1 MTNLHQVISVLIVT
15 LVLSCGNRSGDTTN
29 SHKYDTLINASKPTS
44 LVDTPRSFVRNY
56 GATYSNKLFAFVGQK
71 IWVRPLPSR
80 QYSFDNGFKAKY
92 LILEKVFG
100 DFPSDT
106 IEFVAYDHYGTPP
119 FSKFGNVLLY
129 VSADSGT
136 YYQQKY
142 MYNDVYKTK
151 DGRWAGTY
159 AWEDYQHDNNKRT
172 KVKTV
177 KIEFAEPV
185 FYPLKMITEQGDTL
199 TRKFPKPYFKT
210 VGDSALVVYGNYV
223 DDLFKLKRDGYL
235 TAREIFKNGKLS
247 K

>member
-1 MTNLHQVISVLIVT
+1 VT
-15 LVLSCGNRSGDTTN
+15 LFLSCGSQSGNATN
-29 SHKYDTLINASKPTS
+29 GHKNDTLINASKSTS

-56 GATYSNKLFAFVGQK
+56 GATDNNKLFAFVGHK
-71 IWVRPLPSR
+71 IYIEHLPSR
-80 QYSFDNGFKAKY
+80 KYSFDNGFKAKY
-92 LILEKVFG
+92 LILQKVFG

-119 FSKFGNVLLY
+119 FSNFDYAMLY

-159 AWEDYQHDNNKRT
+159 AWDDYEHDNNKRT
-172 KVKTV
+172 KIKPV
-177 KIEFAEPV
+177 KIEFSEPV
-185 FYPLKMITEQGDTL
+185 FYPLKMINEQGDTL
-199 TRKFPKPYFKT
+199 KRSLPKPYFKK
-210 VGDSALVVYGNYV
+210 VGDSALAVYGNYV

-235 TAREIFKNGKLS
+235 TARGIFKNGKLL